1 MAKRK
6 KIYQLPMKTLKPG
19 DKGLAVFQLQD
30 TLDHILKNR
39 GKNRL
44 TFKEPARY
52 GVSTSTAVYAFCD
65 MYGIRA
71 TFDFDIST
79 RNKLREVLH
88 AD

>member
-19 DKGLAVFQLQD
+19 DKGLGVMQLQD
-30 TLDHILKNR
+30 DLDHLLKNR

-44 TFKEPARY
+44 TLREHGFY
-52 GVSTSTAVYAFCD
+52 GVATAAAVYAFCD
-65 MYGIRA
+65 LYKIRV

-79 RNKLREVLH
+79 RNKMREVLH
-88 AD
+88 DN

>member
-30 TLDHILKNR
+30 ALDHLLKNR

-44 TFKEPARY
+44 TFREPAIY

-65 MYGIRA
+65 AQGIRC
-71 TFDFDIST
+71 TFDFDMST
-79 RNKLREVLH
+79 RNKMREVLN